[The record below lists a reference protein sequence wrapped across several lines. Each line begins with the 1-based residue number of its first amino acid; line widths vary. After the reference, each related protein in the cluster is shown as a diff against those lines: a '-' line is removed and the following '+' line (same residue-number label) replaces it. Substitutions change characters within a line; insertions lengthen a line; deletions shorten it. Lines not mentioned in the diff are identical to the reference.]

1 MSAMRW
7 FVAVGL
13 AVLATTAS
21 AAGPA
26 ATGTTSCRQP
36 WYGLAKEDLA
46 DTRPA
51 VIGVFMPTESTG
63 GHDTSQCQQTQAQ
76 EECDD
81 WSRKEPRFT
90 IGTTCHPWNVPNDTC
105 FAEVSLEGVGEAS
118 ARCGETADQETRTR
132 TTSATLL
139 LELSRGRAG
148 RGGPCGENA
157 SQEDLAETQPSVC
170 GFLPTK
176 STGRDTSQC
185 QQALVQMGCVD
196 WSSKELRFAVVGND
210 SALLVGCPVDS
221 GKQEVGASASR
232 NEPSSEMGGNAAA
245 GSWHDELS
253 HHAALMKQIGLTM
266 PSSSDSAM
274 MPESLRPTSR
284 GVLEAIRSVV
294 VTGFFLAAAAA
305 MSAAA
310 WSVTGSFF
318 SMTTTGRAQDHR
330 RSKMRSS
337 TRGMLGAAAS
347 GMPAAAFIY
356 ALLIS
361 FLLPVTLGS
370 EASCDALCG
379 SSGVRGCPHSLS

>member
-1 MSAMRW
+1 
-7 FVAVGL
+7 
-13 AVLATTAS
+13 
-21 AAGPA
+21 
-26 ATGTTSCRQP
+26 
-36 WYGLAKEDLA
+36 
-46 DTRPA
+46 
-51 VIGVFMPTESTG
+51 MPTESTG
-63 GHDTSQCQQTQAQ
+63 GHDMSQCQCQHTQAQ
-76 EECDD
+76 VECDD

-105 FAEVSLEGVGEAS
+105 FAECSLEVVGEAF
-118 ARCGETADQETRTR
+118 ARCGETADHETRTR
-132 TTSATLL
+132 TTSATLQ

-196 WSSKELRFAVVGND
+196 WSSKELRFAVVGNV
-210 SALLVGCPVDS
+210 SALLLVGRPVDS

-274 MPESLRPTSR
+274 IQESLCPISC

-294 VTGFFLAAAAA
+294 TDFFLAAAAA

-310 WSVTGSFF
+310 WFVTGSFF
-318 SMTTTGRAQDHR
+318 SMTITTTGRAQDHR
-330 RSKMRSS
+330 QCEMKSS

-370 EASCDALCG
+370 EASCEARCADQYGGNDAN
-379 SSGVRGCPHSLS
+379 VRGCPRSLFLNQKNPL